1 MDLVKHPCSS
11 WRWLF
16 SIRGVIGPF
25 NHRVISP
32 INHRCVL
39 CYTLQTCLH
48 VPRTVMSLLD
58 GVLVSVMLNKVEIPF
73 LPSTLGVNSNG
84 SRLTSN
90 RTQLVINDLGER
102 KDADD

>member
-1 MDLVKHPCSS
+1 
-11 WRWLF
+11 
-16 SIRGVIGPF
+16 
-25 NHRVISP
+25 
-32 INHRCVL
+32 
-39 CYTLQTCLH
+39 
-48 VPRTVMSLLD
+48 MSLLD